1 MSGPSNYSNYNQ
13 TIIETFRANG
23 GKVPGWD
30 RLLLLTTTGAKT
42 GVQRTNPI
50 AYSTD
55 GDHLVIAASKGG
67 APTNPSWYSNLLAN
81 PIVTVELDG
90 ERFQA
95 RATVVTDQA
104 ERDRLYAHHAEL
116 MPGFADYEKKT
127 TRKIPVVLLQRI
139 S

>member
-1 MSGPSNYSNYNQ
+1 MSGPGNYNQ

-23 GKVPGWD
+23 GKVSGWGQ
-30 RLLLLTTTGAKT
+30 LLLLTTTGAKT
-42 GVQRTNPI
+42 GVQRTSPL

-55 GDHLVIAASKGG
+55 GDHLVVAASKAG
-67 APTNPSWYSNLLAN
+67 APTNPSWYSTLVAN
-81 PIVTVELDG
+81 PIVTGELDG
-90 ERFQA
+90 ERVQA

-104 ERDRLYAHHAEL
+104 ERDRLYAQHAEL
-116 MPGFADYEKKT
+116 MPGFAEYEKKT